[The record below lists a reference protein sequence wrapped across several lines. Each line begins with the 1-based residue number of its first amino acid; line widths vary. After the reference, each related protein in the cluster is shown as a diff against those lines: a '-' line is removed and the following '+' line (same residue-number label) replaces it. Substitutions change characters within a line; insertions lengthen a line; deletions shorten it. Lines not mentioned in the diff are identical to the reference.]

1 VPLLTMANHQ
11 PRPTVNA
18 ITNPFTARTLTN
30 LIDVCE
36 RHGATVD
43 NTYSGRG
50 MFGATCIAVYC
61 ERGGHVEAFLKR
73 SKAGV
78 GRVDGMGLGGVVHY
92 WPSADTVPAGAEAR
106 LAEHMAA
113 NDYSDEE

>member
-1 VPLLTMANHQ
+1 M
-11 PRPTVNA
+11 NA
-18 ITNPFTARTLTN
+18 IAHPFTARTLTN

-50 MFGATCIAVYC
+50 MFGAQCIAVYC
-61 ERGGHVEAFLKR
+61 ERGGKVEAYLKR
-73 SKAGV
+73 SKAGI
-78 GRVDGMGLGGVVHY
+78 GRVDSMGRGVVHY
-92 WPSADTVPAGAEAR
+92 WPSADTVPTGAEER

-113 NDYSDEE
+113 NDYSDED